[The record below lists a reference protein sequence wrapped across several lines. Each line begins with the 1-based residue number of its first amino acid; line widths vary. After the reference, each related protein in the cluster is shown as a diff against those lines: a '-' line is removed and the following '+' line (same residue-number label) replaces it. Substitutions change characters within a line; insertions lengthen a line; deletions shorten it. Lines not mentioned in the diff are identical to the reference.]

1 MHANDVDGG
10 KNDPRPDMGKDSNK
24 SIGASKSRSRK
35 EASET
40 KSVKVITPSKGKD
53 VNKLTPKV
61 S

>member
-1 MHANDVDGG
+1 MHSNDVDGD
-10 KNDPRPDMGKDSNK
+10 KNEPRPDMSKDTNK
-24 SIGASKSRSRK
+24 SIGASKSRLKK

-61 S
+61 C